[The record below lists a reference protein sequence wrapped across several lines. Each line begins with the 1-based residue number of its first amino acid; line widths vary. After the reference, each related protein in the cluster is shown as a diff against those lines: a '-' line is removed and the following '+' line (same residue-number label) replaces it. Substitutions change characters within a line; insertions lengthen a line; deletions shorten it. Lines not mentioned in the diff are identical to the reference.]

1 MKKSVGCRPIFL
13 LKLLHMGLR
22 IFVSNQVAIYVANKS
37 AGWHNQ
43 EALPGFIVQIVD
55 DQFQLLT
62 AVKARINVDWVGV
75 MGYSENG

>member
-1 MKKSVGCRPIFL
+1 
-13 LKLLHMGLR
+13 MGLR

-62 AVKARINVDWVGV
+62 AVKAGINVDWVGV
-75 MGYSENG
+75 MSYSENG